1 MGKHCVFY
9 IQNITESNRCFQISW
24 PISGNIWDKN
34 GDIFVRK
41 WNKETPQPMQFQTMT
56 TMKSYNN
63 KPI

>member
-1 MGKHCVFY
+1 MF
-9 IQNITESNRCFQISW
+9 RLQI
-24 PISGNIWDKN
+24 

>member
-24 PISGNIWDKN
+24 PISGDISDKN

-63 KPI
+63 NPI